1 MLILSYV
8 TDKSQASIFS
18 QFPSHPFPVR
28 KCWEARPLKTV
39 NRQLG
44 FANPLAKT
52 VGFPSSRELMAG
64 ALVSRSPEMI
74 AIDSVR
80 GRSSLSTHQ
89 RGLNVESGPTNFP

>member
-1 MLILSYV
+1 MSDERCINISPWHPLVRGMGVPCHARWLGGWVLILSYV

-52 VGFPSSRELMAG
+52 VGFPSSRELMQV
-64 ALVSRSPEMI
+64 LW
-74 AIDSVR
+74 
-80 GRSSLSTHQ
+80 
-89 RGLNVESGPTNFP
+89 